1 MYHMAK
7 SLSRL
12 NDTADGGEEQDMKIG
27 SSREFPLV
35 KGIYSIQ
42 GAMPS
47 ICIVSQASKS
57 AWLHCTLDKCLRS

>member
-7 SLSRL
+7 SLSRI
-12 NDTADGGEEQDMKIG
+12 NEAADGGEEQDVKIG

-57 AWLHCTLDKCLRS
+57 A